1 MGQNRFLASSY
12 KLAEQSQSRIHP
24 VAATALRSRRS
35 TQLRRASVPLFF
47 DREKSRSCQ
56 HVLRQLLS
64 EANQDFA
71 GLLQDL
77 HTTLSE
83 HEERAPDRQI
93 NNLLMRAVR
102 CATKQYL
109 LQNTLGGLA
118 FTDELTGLL
127 NRRGFMAIAQ
137 HQLKVGRRSARGMI
151 LFFLDLDGLKHI
163 NDCYGH
169 GEGDRALKRA
179 ARALEM
185 TFRDSDVIAR
195 IGGDEFAVLAV
206 EASRNSEA
214 AMRSRLSRA
223 LKLTGEKDARYE
235 LNLSLGAARVE
246 IGCKSS
252 MRKLMDMAD
261 QSMYEQKQH
270 RLKSVVPQTAKIR
283 GRSQPILPIKN
294 CCGGMIQ

>member
-12 KLAEQSQSRIHP
+12 KLAERSQSGIHP
-24 VAATALRSRRS
+24 VAATALKSGRNA
-35 TQLRRASVPLFF
+35 QPRRAGVPIFF

-77 HTTLSE
+77 HATLSE
-83 HEERAPDRQI
+83 HEDRAPDRQI

-137 HQLKVGRRSARGMI
+137 HQMKVGHRSARGMI
-151 LFFLDLDGLKHI
+151 LFFLDVDGLKHI
-163 NDCYGH
+163 NDRYGH

-179 ARALEM
+179 AKALER

-195 IGGDEFAVLAV
+195 LGGDEFAVLAI
-206 EASRNSEA
+206 EASRNSEST
-214 AMRSRLSRA
+214 MRSRVARA
-223 LKLTGEKDARYE
+223 LKLTGDKESRYK
-235 LNLSLGAARVE
+235 LNLSLGAARLEV
-246 IGCKSS
+246 GCKSS
-252 MRKLMDMAD
+252 VRKLMDMAD

-270 RLKSVVPQTAKIR
+270 RSKCVPQAAKIR
-283 GRSQPILPIKN
+283 GRSQPTLLIKN
-294 CCGGMIQ
+294 AYGRMIQ

>member
-1 MGQNRFLASSY
+1 MGQNRFLGSSY
-12 KLAEQSQSRIHP
+12 KLAEQSQSGIHP
-24 VAATALRSRRS
+24 VAATALKSGRNA
-35 TQLRRASVPLFF
+35 QPRRAGVPIFF

-77 HTTLSE
+77 HATLSE
-83 HEERAPDRQI
+83 HEDRAPDRQI

-151 LFFLDLDGLKHI
+151 LFFVDVDGLKNI
-163 NDCYGH
+163 NDTYGH

-179 ARALEM
+179 AKALEM

-195 IGGDEFAVLAV
+195 LGGDEFAVLAI

-223 LKLTGEKDARYE
+223 LKLICEKEARYD

-246 IGCKSS
+246 VGSKSS
-252 MRKLMDMAD
+252 MRKLMDRAD
-261 QSMYEQKQH
+261 QSMYAQK
-270 RLKSVVPQTAKIR
+270 RRKSNCVPLAAKIR
-283 GRSQPILPIKN
+283 GRGRPLLRVSYGQ
-294 CCGGMIQ
+294 MMQ

>member
-1 MGQNRFLASSY
+1 MGQNKSLGCSY
-12 KLAEQSQSRIHP
+12 KLAEQTQSGIHP
-24 VAATALRSRRS
+24 VATTVLRSRRNA
-35 TQLRRASVPLFF
+35 QMDHAGAPLFF

-71 GLLQDL
+71 GLLEDL
-77 HTTLSE
+77 HSTLSE
-83 HEERAPDRQI
+83 NEERTTDRKI
-93 NNLLMRAVR
+93 NELLMRAVR

-109 LQNTLGGLA
+109 LQNTLGGMA
-118 FTDELTGLL
+118 FTDELTALL

-151 LFFLDLDGLKHI
+151 LFFLDVDGLKHI

-169 GEGDRALKRA
+169 CEGDRALKRA
-179 ARALEM
+179 AKALEM

-195 IGGDEFAVLAV
+195 LGGDEFAVLAI

-223 LKLTGEKDARYE
+223 LKSICEKESRYN
-235 LNLSLGAARVE
+235 LHLSLGAARVE
-246 IGCKSS
+246 VGSKSS
-252 MRKLMDMAD
+252 MRKLMDRAD
-261 QSMYEQKQH
+261 QSMYDQK
-270 RLKSVVPQTAKIR
+270 RRRSNCVPQTAKIR
-283 GRSQPILPIKN
+283 SRSQPLLPVKN
-294 CCGGMIQ
+294 SYGHMTQ